1 MESLHCIYN
10 GHLISTY
17 EPSVSFS
24 NRAFRYGDSLFESIR
39 YCNGRVMF
47 LSDHVK
53 RIKLGMTT
61 LRMNVPSEFTTAN
74 IETLILHLISENN
87 LTKQNARIRLTI
99 MRNEGGHYTPD
110 TNDISFLIETELLD
124 AKGYTLNQK
133 GLWVDIYAELK
144 KPINKIS
151 NLKTGSA
158 LLYVMAGI
166 AKNSVKLDDC
176 FIVNEQGNIIETIN
190 SNIFIVK
197 NGVLYTSPLNEGC
210 IDGVMRK
217 QILAIAQVNRI
228 LTFEQTITTNTLMNG
243 DEVFLTNAIRG
254 VQWVGQFKNKFYTN
268 SQAVF
273 FTEKLNQLTE
283 NNIL

>member
-1 MESLHCIYN
+1 MDSHFCIYN
-10 GHLISTY
+10 GHLISVY
-17 EPSVSFS
+17 EPSISFA

-39 YCNGRVMF
+39 YCNGKVMF
-47 LSDHVK
+47 LADHVK

-61 LRMNVPSEFTTAN
+61 LRMNVPNEFTTAN
-74 IETLILHLISENN
+74 IEVLILHLISENN
-87 LTKQNARIRLTI
+87 LSKKDARVRLTI
-99 MRNEGGHYTPD
+99 IRNEGGHYTPE
-110 TNDISFLIETELLD
+110 TNDISFLIETE
-124 AKGYTLNQK
+124 AIETKGYVLNQK
-133 GLWVDIYAELK
+133 GLWVDIYAEIK
-144 KPINKIS
+144 KPVNKIS

-176 FIVNEQGNIIETIN
+176 FIINEHGNIIETIN

-197 NGVLYTSPLNEGC
+197 NGVLYTSPLSEGC

-217 QILAIAQVNRI
+217 QILAIAQANKI

-254 VQWVGQFKNKFYTN
+254 IQWVGQFKNKFYTN
-268 SQAVF
+268 RQAVF